1 MKILMMLTSF
11 DNFNENNKKTGLFPD
26 QFTSPY
32 YIFKDAG
39 AEITLVTPDGGR
51 PPLNEKNKNPTTPGN
66 ARLRADLA
74 TQIALHNTLNLRQA
88 AQLDFDALYI
98 AGGYG
103 VLWDVVENHYAIS
116 IVESIFAAS
125 NPIAAVCHSSS
136 IFCRARTNT
145 GEVIVSGKSVTGF
158 SNSEEKTSG
167 FNYVVPYSVEDELK
181 KNGAK
186 YSKGLDWEPY
196 VISDGLLITGQN
208 PNSSSLTA
216 KTLLNK
222 LKSQGH
228 ELKTDML
235 QKFGIFELG

>member
-11 DNFNENNKKTGLFPD
+11 DKFGDNNKKAGLFPE

-39 AEITLVTPDGGR
+39 AEVTLATIAGGHPLLDQKVT
-51 PPLNEKNKNPTTPGN
+51 NPTTAGN
-66 ARLRADLA
+66 VRLRGDIAAQL
-74 TQIALHNTLNLRQA
+74 ALHNALNLRQA
-88 AQLDFDALYI
+88 AQLEFDALYI

-103 VLWDVVENHYAIS
+103 VLWDLVEDHHAVS
-116 IVESIFAAS
+116 IVESMSAT
-125 NPIAAVCHSSS
+125 NRPMAAVCHGSS
-136 IFCRARTNT
+136 IFCRANAIT
-145 GEVIVSGKSVTGF
+145 GERLVKGKSVTGF

-167 FNYVVPYSVEDELK
+167 FEYIVPYSVEDELK

-186 YSKGLDWEPY
+186 YSKGQDWEPY

-208 PNSSSLTA
+208 PLSCGLTA

-222 LKSQGH
+222 LNLQGH
-228 ELKTDML
+228 ELKTDVL

>member
-11 DNFNENNKKTGLFPD
+11 DKFSEKNKKAGLFPE

-32 YIFKDAG
+32 YILKDAG
-39 AEITLVTPDGGR
+39 ADVTLTTPDGGH
-51 PPLNEKNKNPTTPGN
+51 PPLNEKNRNPTTAGN
-66 ARLRADLA
+66 SRLRSDLA
-74 TQIALHNTLNLRQA
+74 AQVALHNTFSLRQA

-98 AGGYG
+98 AAGYG
-103 VLWDVVENHYAIS
+103 VLWDIVENHYAIS
-116 IVESIFAAS
+116 IVESMYAAGK
-125 NPIAAVCHSSS
+125 PIAAVCHSSS
-136 IFCRARTNT
+136 IFCRARMAD
-145 GEVIVSGKSVTGF
+145 GEVLVREKSVTGF

-167 FNYVVPYSVEDELK
+167 QSYVVPYSVEDELK
-181 KNGAK
+181 RNGGK

-196 VISDGLLITGQN
+196 VLSDGLLITGQN
-208 PNSSSLTA
+208 PASSGLTA

-228 ELKTDML
+228 DLKTDVL